1 MKAKLTNS
9 CERVDSQINIKQVF
23 KKLDYNLLV
32 LYINRDF
39 DTVAKQI
46 TLKNILLQRSHFFF
60 PVVNKL
66 PESCLN
72 FLHYHPSD
80 TMCEIFIGMKLQHHL

>member
-1 MKAKLTNS
+1 M
-9 CERVDSQINIKQVF
+9 
-23 KKLDYNLLV
+23 NL
-32 LYINRDF
+32 DF
-39 DTVAKQI
+39 DAVEHQNLEKYFAVMFSF
-46 TLKNILLQRSHFFF
+46 LF
-60 PVVNKL
+60 PGVNKL